1 MAFVEVFGTYFLELI
16 YYYNLMKST
25 KDYFVFQRRRKSWI
39 FTALWWIII
48 YRVFVNTAM
57 CISSHHLQCMRG
69 FRVKSFPSLINRIFW
84 LRLKL
89 IDWLS
94 VATEKWC
101 RGFMIIALKLITVQ
115 FSDPRKGRF
124 NYFLENSS
132 SHLLN
137 ILLHALI
144 TQQQNNSN
152 RLKLVACVRCRWMAS
167 CPTCPWQIGIAWN
180 WKSNDAARYL

>member
-1 MAFVEVFGTYFLELI
+1 MWTVAFVEVCGTYFLELI
-16 YYYNLMKST
+16 YYYNPMKST

-69 FRVKSFPSLINRIFW
+69 FAVKSFPSLINRIFW
-84 LRLKL
+84 SRLKL

-94 VATEKWC
+94 VATEKCC

-115 FSDPRKGRF
+115 FPIPSGMKIQLFPSIFEYSFARF
-124 NYFLENSS
+124 DNS
-132 SHLLN
+132 
-137 ILLHALI
+137 
-144 TQQQNNSN
+144 TT
-152 RLKLVACVRCRWMAS
+152 K
-167 CPTCPWQIGIAWN
+167 
-180 WKSNDAARYL
+180 